1 MTASLIGARLDRL
14 PPTKSVRR
22 LVVLLSLGGFFE
34 FYDLL
39 FSAYVAPGLVK
50 AGILTATTRGFFG
63 TTGVASFVAA
73 LFVGLFIGTAI
84 CGFLADRFGRRA
96 IFTVSLLWYSAA
108 TVAMAMQTGVFG
120 LNLCRLLAG
129 IGLGVEMITID
140 TYVSELAPRA
150 WRGRAMA
157 LNQTIQFSAV
167 PVAALLAWL
176 LVPRAPLGIDGWRW
190 VVMFGAVGSLVVWR
204 IRRQLPESPRWLAAH
219 GRGEEADRIV
229 AALEAQAV
237 AESGGGLEPAVAAE
251 PESHRP
257 GTGAMWTEMWRAP
270 YLRRTLMLVVF
281 NVFQTVGYYGFSAWV
296 PTLLIQRGITVST
309 SLQYTF
315 IIAIAAPFGPLLAR
329 AIADRTERKWQIVG
343 AALSI
348 ALCGLVFARM
358 NAAVWIILTGA
369 AITLSNNILSVAFH
383 AYQAELYPTRIRA
396 LAVGFVY
403 SWSRLS
409 VVFSS
414 FAIGFTLAEFGV
426 NGVFT
431 LIAGSMGVVILAI
444 GVMGPRTTRL
454 GLEQISR

>member
-1 MTASLIGARLDRL
+1 MTGSLIAARLDRL
-14 PPTKSVRR
+14 PPTRQVRR
-22 LVVLLSLGGFFE
+22 LVILLSLGGFFE

-63 TTGVASFVAA
+63 TTGVAGFVAA
-73 LFVGLFIGTAI
+73 LFTGLFIGTAI
-84 CGFLADRFGRRA
+84 CGFLADRFGHRT

-108 TVAMAMQTGVFG
+108 TILMAMQTGVFG

-140 TYVSELAPRA
+140 TYVSELAPKS

-190 VVMFGAVGSLVVWR
+190 VVMFGAAGSLAVWK
-204 IRRQLPESPRWLAAH
+204 IRRQLPESPRWLASH
-219 GRGEEADRIV
+219 GRGEEAERIV
-229 AALEAQAV
+229 AGLEAHAF
-237 AESGGGLEPAVAAE
+237 AESGVCPDAPVAPE
-251 PESHRP
+251 PELPRR
-257 GTGAMWTEMWRAP
+257 GMADMWADMWRAP
-270 YLRRTLMLVVF
+270 YRRRTIMLVIF

-315 IIAIAAPFGPLLAR
+315 LIAIAAPLGPLLAR
-329 AIADRTERKWQIVG
+329 AIADRVERKWQIV
-343 AALSI
+343 ASAFAI
-348 ALCGLVFARM
+348 AVCGLVFARM
-358 NAAVWIILTGA
+358 TVGAWIILTGV
-369 AITLSNNILSVAFH
+369 AITLCNNIMSVAFH

-414 FAIGFTLAEFGV
+414 FAIGFTLSEFGV

-431 LIAGSMGVVILAI
+431 LIAGSMVIVILAI

-454 GLEQISR
+454 ALEEISR

>member
-1 MTASLIGARLDRL
+1 MTAAEIGARLDRL
-14 PPTKSVRR
+14 PATRSVRR

-39 FSAYVAPGLVK
+39 FSAYVAPGLVRD
-50 AGILTATTRGFFG
+50 GILTG
-63 TTGVASFVAA
+63 TTGVAGFVAA
-73 LFVGLFIGTAI
+73 LFTGLFIGTAI
-84 CGFLADRFGRRA
+84 FSFVADRFGRRT

-108 TVAMAMQTGVFG
+108 TVAMAMQTGAFG

-129 IGLGVEMITID
+129 IGLGVEMVTID
-140 TYVSELAPRA
+140 TFVSELAPRA

-176 LVPRAPLGIDGWRW
+176 LVPIAPWGIAGWRW
-190 VVMFGAVGSLVVWR
+190 VVMFGAIGSLVVWR
-204 IRRQLPESPRWLAAH
+204 IRRELPESPRWLAAH
-219 GRGEEADRIV
+219 GRVDEAKAIV
-229 AALEAQAV
+229 ARLEAQAA
-237 AESGGGLEPAVAAE
+237 AESGRALEAPAPATLPGGTAHW
-251 PESHRP
+251 S
-257 GTGAMWTEMWRAP
+257 EMWRAP
-270 YLRRTLMLVVF
+270 YGRRTVMLIVF

-309 SLQYTF
+309 SLRYTF

-329 AIADRTERKWQIVG
+329 AIADRTERKWQIVS
-343 AALSI
+343 AALAI
-348 ALCGLVFARM
+348 AVCGLLFARM
-358 NAAVWIILTGA
+358 TTATLIVLTGA
-369 AITLSNNILSVAFH
+369 AITLANNIMSVAFH

-396 LAVGFVY
+396 MAVGFVY

-414 FAIGFTLAEFGV
+414 FAIGFVLAGVGV

-431 LIAGSMGVVILAI
+431 LIAGSMAIVILAI
-444 GVMGPRTTRL
+444 GLMGPRTTQL
-454 GLEQISR
+454 ALERISR